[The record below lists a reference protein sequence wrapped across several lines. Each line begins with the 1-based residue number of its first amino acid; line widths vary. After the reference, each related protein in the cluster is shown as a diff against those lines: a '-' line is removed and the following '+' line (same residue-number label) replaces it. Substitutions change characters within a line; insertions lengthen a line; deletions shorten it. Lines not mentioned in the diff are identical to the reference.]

1 MKVLASL
8 GLILALSGCA
18 NVEKGIKVPEISE
31 EAQIQLDN
39 KLFKAILDDDLKAV
53 QQSLKEGANINIR
66 IAPPIVLA
74 AGKGHTEIVKF
85 LLEKG
90 ANINAKAL
98 GEITAL
104 MYASMN
110 GDPKT
115 VKFLLDHGADVN
127 AASNFSRNTALIVAS
142 LFGHTEIAKIL
153 LDHGADINAKNLNK
167 TSPLLA
173 ALRSQ
178 RKETAKFLIGKGA
191 DINSHNMVGVTPLMA
206 AAVREYTDIV
216 KLLISKK
223 ANINAKD
230 IKNATV
236 LDNVEFLLTH
246 KEIKIFGSAVKLNTN
261 RKKLTKIKKILR
273 AHGAKLGSELK

>member
-53 QQSLKEGANINIR
+53 QQSLKEGANINIK
-66 IAPPIVLA
+66 IAPPIALA

-90 ANINAKAL
+90 ANINAKVF

-110 GDPKT
+110 GHPQT

-127 AASNFSRNTALIVAS
+127 ATSNLSRNTALIVAS
-142 LFGHTEIAKIL
+142 LSGHTEIAKIL
-153 LDHGADINAKNLNK
+153 LDHGADINARNLNK

-173 ALRSQ
+173 ALCLQ

-191 DINSHNMVGVTPLMA
+191 DVNAHNMIGVTPLMV

-236 LDNVEFLLTH
+236 LDKVEFLLTH
-246 KEIKIFGSAVKLNTN
+246 KEIKIFRRTIKLNTN
-261 RKKLTKIKKILR
+261 RKKLMKIKKILR